1 MNSVGPMSATGSMVG
16 AFEAKTH
23 LSELLARVEAG
34 ETIAI
39 TKHGRPIARLIPIGE
54 PARDWDEFFAG
65 ADEFRARLRGRGV
78 SFTREEVKAGIS
90 EGRR

>member
-1 MNSVGPMSATGSMVG
+1 MNSAGTVIG

-65 ADEFRARLRGRGV
+65 ADEFRARLRARGV
-78 SFTREEVKAGIS
+78 SSTREEVKAAIG

>member
-1 MNSVGPMSATGSMVG
+1 MVG

-34 ETIAI
+34 ESIAI
-39 TKHGRPIARLIPIGE
+39 AKHGRPIARLVPIGE
-54 PARDWDEFFAG
+54 PARDWDEFFGG
-65 ADEFRARLRGRGV
+65 ADEFRASLRARGV
-78 SFTREEVKAGIS
+78 SFTRDEVKADIS